1 MNRHE
6 INATNCRFSN
16 SLWTNP
22 RNGETRLYINGVHSG
37 SKVWV
42 TENSEGRPE
51 LHWRKGYGAF
61 YMEDAY
67 AAFDAALEALNI
79 LGNVTFNAIITA
91 SLNPTPVHVERLAS
105 RAMKAAHRIR
115 RAAAA
120 RFDCK
125 ASEIIF
131 GECLRQAW
139 AEIKAE
145 AGKPQIITNEKGF
158 VVFQNRNWSFSGDKN
173 TWARVDA
180 DKLIVN
186 IGKGIIS
193 SGYMEELETFLA
205 PYNLKITT
213 GRVTVA
219 L

>member
-1 MNRHE
+1 MKT
-6 INATNCRFSN
+6 TN
-16 SLWTNP
+16 
-22 RNGETRLYINGVHSG
+22 TRRV
-37 SKVWV
+37 
-42 TENSEGRPE
+42 
-51 LHWRKGYGAF
+51 
-61 YMEDAY
+61 M
-67 AAFDAALEALNI
+67 I
-79 LGNVTFNAIITA
+79 L
-91 SLNPTPVHVERLAS
+91 
-105 RAMKAAHRIR
+105 AHAIR

-158 VVFQNRNWSFSGDKN
+158 VVFKNRNWNYNGDKN
-173 TWARVDA
+173 TWARVDD
-180 DKLIVN
+180 DKLTVN
-186 IGKGIIS
+186 IGR
-193 SGYMEELETFLA
+193 GYMSSEYLEELETFLA

>member
-1 MNRHE
+1 MKTT
-6 INATNCRFSN
+6 I
-16 SLWTNP
+16 
-22 RNGETRLYINGVHSG
+22 TRRV
-37 SKVWV
+37 
-42 TENSEGRPE
+42 
-51 LHWRKGYGAF
+51 
-61 YMEDAY
+61 MM
-67 AAFDAALEALNI
+67 
-79 LGNVTFNAIITA
+79 
-91 SLNPTPVHVERLAS
+91 LAH
-105 RAMKAAHRIR
+105 AIR

-145 AGKPQIITNEKGF
+145 SNKPQIITNEKGF
-158 VVFQNRNWSFSGDKN
+158 VVFQHRSWNYNGDKN
-173 TWARVDA
+173 TWARVDG
-180 DKLIVN
+180 DKLTVN
-186 IGKGIIS
+186 IGKGYMS
-193 SGYMEELETFLA
+193 SEYIEEMEAFLA

>member
-1 MNRHE
+1 MKTT
-6 INATNCRFSN
+6 I
-16 SLWTNP
+16 
-22 RNGETRLYINGVHSG
+22 TRRV
-37 SKVWV
+37 
-42 TENSEGRPE
+42 
-51 LHWRKGYGAF
+51 
-61 YMEDAY
+61 MM
-67 AAFDAALEALNI
+67 
-79 LGNVTFNAIITA
+79 
-91 SLNPTPVHVERLAS
+91 LAH
-105 RAMKAAHRIR
+105 AIR

-145 AGKPQIITNEKGF
+145 SNKPRIITNEKGF
-158 VVFQNRNWSFSGDKN
+158 VVFQHRSWNYAGDKK
-173 TWARVDA
+173 TWARVDD
-180 DKLIVN
+180 DKLTVN
-186 IGKGIIS
+186 IGKGYMS
-193 SGYMEELETFLA
+193 SEYIEEMEAFLA

>member
-1 MNRHE
+1 MKT
-6 INATNCRFSN
+6 TNTIAR
-16 SLWTNP
+16 
-22 RNGETRLYINGVHSG
+22 RV
-37 SKVWV
+37 
-42 TENSEGRPE
+42 
-51 LHWRKGYGAF
+51 
-61 YMEDAY
+61 M
-67 AAFDAALEALNI
+67 I
-79 LGNVTFNAIITA
+79 L
-91 SLNPTPVHVERLAS
+91 
-105 RAMKAAHRIR
+105 AHAIR

-139 AEIKAE
+139 AEIKAD

-158 VVFQNRNWSFSGDKN
+158 VVFQHRSWNYAGDKN
-173 TWARVDA
+173 TWARVDD
-180 DKLIVN
+180 DKLTVN

-193 SGYMEELETFLA
+193 SGYMEELEAFLV

>member
-1 MNRHE
+1 MKTT
-6 INATNCRFSN
+6 I
-16 SLWTNP
+16 
-22 RNGETRLYINGVHSG
+22 TRRV
-37 SKVWV
+37 
-42 TENSEGRPE
+42 
-51 LHWRKGYGAF
+51 
-61 YMEDAY
+61 MM
-67 AAFDAALEALNI
+67 
-79 LGNVTFNAIITA
+79 
-91 SLNPTPVHVERLAS
+91 LAH
-105 RAMKAAHRIR
+105 AIR

-145 AGKPQIITNEKGF
+145 SNKPRIITNEKGF
-158 VVFQNRNWSFSGDKN
+158 VVFQHRSWNYAGDKN
-173 TWARVDA
+173 TWARVDD
-180 DKLIVN
+180 DKLTVN

-193 SGYMEELETFLA
+193 SGYMEELEAFLV

>member
-1 MNRHE
+1 MKT
-6 INATNCRFSN
+6 TNTIAR
-16 SLWTNP
+16 
-22 RNGETRLYINGVHSG
+22 RV
-37 SKVWV
+37 
-42 TENSEGRPE
+42 
-51 LHWRKGYGAF
+51 
-61 YMEDAY
+61 M
-67 AAFDAALEALNI
+67 I
-79 LGNVTFNAIITA
+79 L
-91 SLNPTPVHVERLAS
+91 
-105 RAMKAAHRIR
+105 AHAIR

-145 AGKPQIITNEKGF
+145 ACKPQIITNEKGF
-158 VVFQNRNWSFSGDKN
+158 VVFKHRSWNYNGDKN
-173 TWARVDA
+173 TWARVDD
-180 DKLIVN
+180 DKLTVN

-193 SGYMEELETFLA
+193 SGYMEELEAFLA

>member
-1 MNRHE
+1 MKTT
-6 INATNCRFSN
+6 I
-16 SLWTNP
+16 
-22 RNGETRLYINGVHSG
+22 TRRV
-37 SKVWV
+37 
-42 TENSEGRPE
+42 
-51 LHWRKGYGAF
+51 
-61 YMEDAY
+61 MM
-67 AAFDAALEALNI
+67 
-79 LGNVTFNAIITA
+79 
-91 SLNPTPVHVERLAS
+91 LAH
-105 RAMKAAHRIR
+105 AIR

-131 GECLRQAW
+131 GECLRHAW

-145 AGKPQIITNEKGF
+145 ACKPRIITNEKGF
-158 VVFQNRNWSFSGDKN
+158 VVFQRRSWNYNGDKN
-173 TWARVDA
+173 TWARVDD
-180 DKLIVN
+180 DKLTVN

-193 SGYMEELETFLA
+193 SGYMEELEAFLA

>member
-1 MNRHE
+1 MKT
-6 INATNCRFSN
+6 TNTIAR
-16 SLWTNP
+16 
-22 RNGETRLYINGVHSG
+22 RV
-37 SKVWV
+37 
-42 TENSEGRPE
+42 
-51 LHWRKGYGAF
+51 
-61 YMEDAY
+61 M
-67 AAFDAALEALNI
+67 I
-79 LGNVTFNAIITA
+79 L
-91 SLNPTPVHVERLAS
+91 
-105 RAMKAAHRIR
+105 AHAIR

-145 AGKPQIITNEKGF
+145 ACKPQIITNVKGF
-158 VVFQNRNWSFSGDKN
+158 VVFQRRNWNYNGDKN
-173 TWARVDA
+173 TWARVDD
-180 DKLIVN
+180 DKLTVN
-186 IGKGIIS
+186 IGR
-193 SGYMEELETFLA
+193 GYMSSEYLEELETFLA